1 MTLSLASDYMDQIKN
16 ELDLNEETFISDTE
30 MLGYLKSAVNRA
42 EQLILGIYED
52 YFLESAAISTT
63 QDSSALTIP
72 ANIYAHKIRTIYYAN
87 GTDIYEVKRLKD
99 LREIP
104 YVQTSELY
112 RYIVKNTLA
121 SGASLQL
128 IPVAR
133 ETSSSNLTCWY
144 LRNATTIT
152 AASDTVDIPEAQ
164 NFILA
169 YLRYKCMSK
178 EGHPLMPDAKEQLDK
193 EEQLLVETLTSMV
206 PDEDNQIQIDTSFYD
221 DFSGVGT

>member
-1 MTLSLASDYMDQIKN
+1 MTLSLASEYMDQIKN

-52 YFLESAAISTT
+52 YFLESADVATT
-63 QDSSALTIP
+63 LGSAALTLP
-72 ANIYAHKIRTIYYAN
+72 ANIYAHKIRTMYYAN
-87 GTDIYEVKRLKD
+87 GSDIYEVKRLKN

-104 YVQTSELY
+104 EVDVNEDY

-121 SGASLQL
+121 GGASIQL

-133 ETSSSNLTCWY
+133 ETSSSNITCWFI
-144 LRNATTIT
+144 RNATTIT
-152 AASDTVDIPEAQ
+152 AATDTVDIPEAQ

-169 YLRYKCMSK
+169 FLRYKCMAK
-178 EGHPLMPDAKEQLDK
+178 EGHPLMADAKEALVK
-193 EEQLLVETLTSMV
+193 EEQLLVDTLTSMV

-221 DFSGVGT
+221 DFSGVGV

>member
-52 YFLESAAISTT
+52 YFLESASIATT
-63 QDSSALTIP
+63 SGSSSLTIP

-87 GTDIYEVKRLKD
+87 GTDIYEVRRLKN

-104 YVQTSELY
+104 EVQTSEDY

-133 ETSSSNLTCWY
+133 ETSSSNLTCWFI
-144 LRNATTIT
+144 RNAITPDETTD
-152 AASDTVDIPEAQ
+152 SVDIPEAQ
-164 NFILA
+164 NYILA
-169 YLRYKCMSK
+169 FLRYKCMAK
-178 EGHPLMPDAKEQLDK
+178 EGHPLMADAKEQLAI
-193 EEQLLVETLTSMV
+193 EEQLLVDTLTSMV

-221 DFSGVGT
+221 DFSGVGV